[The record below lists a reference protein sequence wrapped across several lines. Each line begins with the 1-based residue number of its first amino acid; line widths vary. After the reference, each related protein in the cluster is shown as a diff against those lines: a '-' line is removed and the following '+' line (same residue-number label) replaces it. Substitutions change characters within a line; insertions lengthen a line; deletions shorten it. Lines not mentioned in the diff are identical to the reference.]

1 MSFQNIISIKF
12 LDHSKIIIIIIISG
26 TNSESMRTVIIIN
39 IPSGRMAHTWIKLSQ
54 TEAFKQ
60 IPRNSGN
67 Y

>member
-12 LDHSKIIIIIIISG
+12 LGHSKIIIISIIPG
-26 TNSESMRTVIIIN
+26 TNSESMKTVIIN

-54 TEAFKQ
+54 TDAFKQ